1 MRTEKDLTELTQTE
15 IDEINVSGEGW
26 ANDPL
31 MANLKH
37 HGNYKRFANGETES
51 IGLFSCF
58 SGPYIEM
65 TFGNTTTIKTFFEM
79 TVAEVKDML
88 DQWSKGRVDVTKN

>member
-1 MRTEKDLTELTQTE
+1 MVRTEKDLGYLTQEE
-15 IDEINVSGEGW
+15 IDKINDEGW
-26 ANDPL
+26 QDDPL

-37 HGNYKRFANGETES
+37 HGNYKRFANGETEQ

-58 SGPYIEM
+58 SGPYVEL
-65 TFGNTTTIKTFFEM
+65 TFNNETIVKTYFEM

-88 DQWSKGRVDVTKN
+88 EQWTKGRVDVSKN